1 MPCHC
6 PKFFHIDIF
15 SRFYQLTSDVNVK
28 QIGSVKIVH
37 KSVYVIVITVVFVQM
52 NLFVRQLMIIK
63 NVWQEEY
70 LKEIKVNIQFQF
82 NIIQ

>member
-1 MPCHC
+1 MPCRC

-15 SRFYQLTSDVNVK
+15 SHFYQITLDVNVK

-37 KSVYVIVITVVFVQM
+37 KSIYLIIMTVVFVQM

-63 NVWQEEY
+63 NV
-70 LKEIKVNIQFQF
+70 
-82 NIIQ
+82 